1 MSREWSVVSGCLGE
15 AGGEV
20 CPGVGQ
26 PVAGGAPGGTQLDE
40 GVTLGHH
47 LLERAGCQHVHTVLD
62 IEVTLG
68 LHCLIDL
75 YLEVEA
81 LLDEE
86 VQAGGV
92 SLSQV
97 SDALHPVDPQP
108 SPVEDEAGE
117 ACDVL

>member
-1 MSREWSVVSGCLGE
+1 MSVVSGCLGE

-26 PVAGGAPGGTQLDE
+26 AVTGGAPGGTQLDE
-40 GVTLGHH
+40 GVTLAHH
-47 LLERAGCQHVHTVLD
+47 LLERAGCQHVHAVLD